1 MKSDVS
7 VARLLSELEKKVDL
21 HRERQ
26 AFHAEQA
33 ATHEAQRAHHEAEL
47 QRAVE
52 RFEALRAA
60 VTAAGEVLATPSDES
75 PQEVPPPSPEPDEI
89 PQGKGAVFAK
99 LVDRIVARKAPGEV
113 FGATEITHL
122 LNGHYSARL
131 GRRVDSR
138 TVSQKLRRMAL
149 DHRLVRVR
157 EGKSFYE
164 ALYRRRG

>member
-1 MKSDVS
+1 MESDVS
-7 VARLLSELEKKVDL
+7 VARLLSELEKKVEM

-33 ATHEAQRAHHEAEL
+33 AAHEAQRALHEAEL

-60 VTAAGEVLATPSDES
+60 VTAAGEVLTPPPGEA
-75 PQEVPPPSPEPDEI
+75 PREAPPPSEPDDI
-89 PQGKGAVFAK
+89 PPGKGAVFAR
-99 LVDRIVARKAPGEV
+99 LVDRIVARKEPGEV

-138 TVSQKLRRMAL
+138 TVAQKLRRMAL

>member
-1 MKSDVS
+1 MESDVS
-7 VARLLSELEKKVDL
+7 VARLLSELEKKVAL

-33 ATHEAQRAHHEAEL
+33 AMHEAQRALHEADL
-47 QRAVE
+47 QKALE

-60 VTAAGEVLATPSDES
+60 VTAAGEVLTPLPGE
-75 PQEVPPPSPEPDEI
+75 EVPQPVAKPEPDEL
-89 PQGKGAVFAK
+89 PQSRGDVFAK
-99 LVDRIVARKAPGEV
+99 LVDRIVARKGPEEV

-122 LNGHYSARL
+122 LNGHYAARL
-131 GRRVDSR
+131 GRRADSR
-138 TVSQKLRRMAL
+138 TVAQKLRRMAL
-149 DHRLVRVR
+149 SHRLVRVR